1 MKNEQI
7 PLQIENLVK
16 TFPSGG
22 QKVSALCDLSLTA
35 DESDFI
41 AIMGPSG
48 SGKSTLLHCVAGL
61 TGADSGRIL
70 IDGEEISHRNDC
82 RMTALRRRKIGFIF
96 QAFNL
101 LPNLPVLDNICL
113 PIFADGQKPDQE
125 LLQKL
130 VEQLGIADKL
140 RRRPG
145 SLSGGEQQRVAIARA
160 LLTSPS
166 VILADEPT
174 GSLDS
179 VAGQELCRQLRQF
192 CDQGKKTILMVTHEP
207 AVALWAKK
215 VVVLLDGKITGEIPI
230 EPDTK
235 ALDLAT
241 EYCSMV
247 CK

>member
-1 MKNEQI
+1 MKTEQY
-7 PLQIENLVK
+7 PLQIEHLVK
-16 TFPSGG
+16 SFPAGG
-22 QKVSALCDLSLTA
+22 EQVSVLRDISLTA
-35 DESDFI
+35 RKGDFI

-48 SGKSTLLHCVAGL
+48 SGKSTLLHCIAGL
-61 TGADSGRIL
+61 TPCDAGRIL
-70 IDGEEISHRNDC
+70 IDGEETSHCNDLH
-82 RMTALRRRKIGFIF
+82 MTALRRRKIGFIF

-113 PIFADGQKPDQE
+113 PLFADGQKPDPKLLHE
-125 LLQKL
+125 LA
-130 VEQLGIADKL
+130 ERLGIADKL

-179 VAGQELCRQLRQF
+179 VAGQELCQQLRQF
-192 CDQGKKTILMVTHEP
+192 CDQDGKTILMVTHEP

-215 VVVLLDGKITGEIPI
+215 VIVLLDGKITGEIAVHP
-230 EPDTK
+230 ELK
-235 ALDLAT
+235 ALELAA
-241 EYCSMV
+241 EYCRLV

>member
-1 MKNEQI
+1 MKNKQH
-7 PLQIENLVK
+7 PLLIEHLVK
-16 TFPSGG
+16 TFPAG
-22 QKVSALCDLSLTA
+22 QEQVAVLRDISLTA
-35 DESDFI
+35 RKGDFI

-48 SGKSTLLHCVAGL
+48 SGKSTLLHCIAGL
-61 TGADSGRIL
+61 TSCDSGRIL
-70 IDGEEISHRNDC
+70 LDGEQISHRNDL
-82 RMTALRRRKIGFIF
+82 RMTALRRRKIGIIF

-113 PIFADGQKPDQE
+113 PLFADGQKPDPE
-125 LLQKL
+125 LLREL
-130 VEQLGIADKL
+130 VVRLGISDKL

-179 VAGQELCRQLRQF
+179 IAGQELCKQLRQF
-192 CDQGKKTILMVTHEP
+192 CDQHGKTILMVTHEP

-215 VVVLLDGKITGEIPI
+215 VIVLLDGKITGEIAVQP
-230 EPDTK
+230 EMK
-235 ALDLAT
+235 ALELAG
-241 EYCSMV
+241 EYCHLV

>member
-1 MKNEQI
+1 MKNEQV
-7 PLQIENLVK
+7 PLQVEELVK

-22 QKVSALCDLSLTA
+22 KRVPALGGLSLAA
-35 DESDFI
+35 DKGEFI

-48 SGKSTLLHCVAGL
+48 SGKSTLLHCIAGL
-61 TGADSGRIL
+61 TGADSGRVL

-82 RMTALRRRKIGFIF
+82 RITAMRRRKIGFIF

-113 PIFADGQKPDQE
+113 PIFADGRKPDQE
-125 LLQKL
+125 LLQSL
-130 VEQLGIADKL
+130 LERLGIADKV

-179 VAGQELCRQLRQF
+179 IAGQELCQQLRQF
-192 CDQGKKTILMVTHEP
+192 CEQDKKTILMVTHEP

-215 VVVLLDGKITGEIPI
+215 VIVLLDGKITGEIQVKPNMQ
-230 EPDTK
+230 

-241 EYCSMV
+241 EYCALV